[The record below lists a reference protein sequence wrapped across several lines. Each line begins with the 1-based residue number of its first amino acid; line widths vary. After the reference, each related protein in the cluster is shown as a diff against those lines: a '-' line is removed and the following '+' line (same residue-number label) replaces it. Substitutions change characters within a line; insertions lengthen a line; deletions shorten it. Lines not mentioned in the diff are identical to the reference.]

1 MKKIIL
7 LLGLLLLVSCTN
19 KPRMITAKHKTGET
33 YWMHRYKQKA
43 TQIDVKLYN
52 MLDSLNTGVVYV
64 KESQYY
70 FCLDGLEF
78 VQVDGFNYNLKKEGE
93 YYKE

>member
-1 MKKIIL
+1 MKKYIIL
-7 LLGLLLLVSCTN
+7 LVLILVSCTS
-19 KPRMITAKHKTGET
+19 KPRMITAKHMTGET

-43 TQIDVKLYN
+43 LQIDDKFYK
-52 MLDSLNTGVVYV
+52 MLDSLNNSSVYV
-64 KESQYY
+64 KESKYY

-78 VQVDGFNYNLKKEGE
+78 VEVDAFNYNYKKEGE